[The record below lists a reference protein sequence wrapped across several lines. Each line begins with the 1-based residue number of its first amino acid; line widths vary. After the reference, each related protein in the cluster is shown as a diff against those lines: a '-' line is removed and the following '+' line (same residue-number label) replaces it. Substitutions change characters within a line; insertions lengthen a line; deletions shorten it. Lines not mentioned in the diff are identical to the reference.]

1 MTVGISLKHYFG
13 IDFGTTSSATVG
25 FSVMDGKPEMIMY
38 GDDEGRPIPSVV
50 AINRETGE
58 VYTGRD
64 AWNKKMEL
72 AESCVYI
79 GSVKTILDTDW
90 SQKIAGKNWTTVDI
104 AAEVFKALKITVLD
118 RVDTLLEEATI
129 AIPIGFS
136 AEKRERL
143 RKAAGMA
150 GIRITSFVSE
160 PTAAFFANYSE
171 LKSASTV
178 AVFDWGGGTLDVSII
193 QNSDGKISELAK
205 EGNNIAGDYI
215 DREIARRIHAKIAR
229 KKGLERAFEDMPKSA
244 QDLLLVRSERAKRIL
259 SDDDAATISVLRYG
273 EYGVCKETLD
283 YDWFA
288 DIVAPQVDAAIACL
302 EKAISESGVG
312 LANID
317 RIVMVG
323 GSSNL
328 RPLLEK
334 MDKRYGDLLYFPEQT
349 MWNVGQ
355 GAARLAMTPGEYYSN
370 QSVGIILS
378 DGSYFELL
386 PENCSLKEWSRE
398 INFALTDTNEE
409 ARFVFAGSPD
419 INDSP
424 LKYRS
429 LVVPAYRFLQE
440 QINLKVRVD
449 KDLVFSALAKS
460 NMRPDE
466 FSRFWNYEQLKC
478 YYKLPDIEVGG

>member
-1 MTVGISLKHYFG
+1 M
-13 IDFGTTSSATVG
+13 G
-25 FSVMDGKPEMIMY
+25 FSVMDEKPEMILY

-50 AINRETGE
+50 AINKETGE

-79 GSVKTILDTDW
+79 SSVKTFLDTDW
-90 SQKIAGKNWTTVDI
+90 SQEIAGKKWTTVDV
-104 AAEVFKALKITVLD
+104 AAEVFKALQIKVLD
-118 RVDTLLEEATI
+118 RTDTILEEATV
-129 AIPIGFS
+129 AIPVGFK

-143 RKAAGMA
+143 RKAAKMA
-150 GIRITSFVSE
+150 GIKITSFVSE

-193 QNSDGKISELAK
+193 QNAEGKISELAT
-205 EGNNIAGDYI
+205 EGNNIAGDYL
-215 DREIARRIHAKIAR
+215 DRKIAKRIHAKIAR
-229 KKGLERAFEDMPKSA
+229 KKGVERAFEDMPKSA
-244 QDLLLVRSERAKRIL
+244 QDLLLVRSERAKRVL
-259 SDDDAATISVLRYG
+259 SDDDTATISMIRYG
-273 EYGVCKETLD
+273 EYGACKETLD

-288 DIVAPQVDAAIACL
+288 DIVAPEVDAAIACL

-334 MDKRYGDLLYFPEQT
+334 MESKYGDLLFFPEQT

-355 GAARLAMTPGEYYSN
+355 GAAQLAMTPGDYYSN

-386 PENCSLKEWSRE
+386 PENSRLNSWSRE
-398 INFALTDTNEE
+398 MNFALTDTNEE

-419 INDSP
+419 INESP
-424 LKYRS
+424 LKYKS

-440 QINLKVRVD
+440 QIKLKVFVD
-449 KDLVFSALAKS
+449 ENLVFSAMAKS
-460 NMRPDE
+460 NMRPAE

-478 YYKLPDIEVGG
+478 YYKLPDIEVDR

>member
-259 SDDDAATISVLRYG
+259 SDDDAATISMLRYG